1 MPNADDVDDAFCD
14 AFCCS
19 EPKGEVVVKG
29 VFDAAPNEELLLLL
43 TELEGIAVLFAPKA
57 G

>member
-29 VFDAAPNEELLLLL
+29 VFDAAPNAELLLLL